1 MKIKTMCTCEVC
13 GTNYEDKNKAE
24 GCENSHKVGL
34 EIERADYLPYNSRDN
49 DFKGFPLR
57 IWLRAKDG
65 TCAVYKR

>member
-1 MKIKTMCTCEVC
+1 MKIKTMYTCEVC

-24 GCENSHKVGL
+24 GCEKTHKVGL

-57 IWLRAKDG
+57 I
-65 TCAVYKR
+65 

>member
-1 MKIKTMCTCEVC
+1 MKIKTMYTCEVC
-13 GTNYEDKNKAE
+13 GTNYEDKNKAR
-24 GCENSHKVGL
+24 GCEKTNKVGL

-57 IWLRAKDG
+57 IWVRAKDG